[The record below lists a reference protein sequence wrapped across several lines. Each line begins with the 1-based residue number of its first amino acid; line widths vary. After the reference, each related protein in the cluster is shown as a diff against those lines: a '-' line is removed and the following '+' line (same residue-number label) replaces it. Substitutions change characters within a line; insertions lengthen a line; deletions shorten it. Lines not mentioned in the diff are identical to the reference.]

1 MEILREIIK
10 GLPDLIWPPR
20 CAACAK
26 SLAPSDSDPLRE
38 LFCPVCASSVIW
50 VTSPFCPRCGVPFE
64 GVGEDHLCLDCLVD
78 PPLFRK
84 VGTVFE
90 YGGAVAEALTKLKYA
105 SASELA
111 RPFANL
117 LAKLSLGLSSPDAVI
132 PVPLHTKRLVKR
144 GFNQSALLGRPVA
157 RIQGARFSPGLVR
170 RILDTA
176 PQASCTRKARF
187 ENIKGAFA
195 VTNPEKVRGKR
206 ILIVDDVITT
216 GATIREVSK
225 VLMRSKAKSVE
236 VIAVARAS

>member
-1 MEILREIIK
+1 
-10 GLPDLIWPPR
+10 
-20 CAACAK
+20 
-26 SLAPSDSDPLRE
+26 
-38 LFCPVCASSVIW
+38 
-50 VTSPFCPRCGVPFE
+50 
-64 GVGEDHLCLDCLVD
+64 VD

-84 VGTVFE
+84 VVTVFE
-90 YGGAVAEALTKLKYA
+90 YGGSVADALTKFKYA
-105 SASELA
+105 SASEFA
-111 RPFANL
+111 QPFANL
-117 LAKLSLGLSSPDAVI
+117 LAKLSLNLSHPDVVI
-132 PVPLHTKRLVKR
+132 PVPLHAKRLVKR

-195 VTNPEKVRGKR
+195 VTNPEKVRGRR

-216 GATIREVSK
+216 GATIREISK
-225 VLMRSKAKSVE
+225 VLIRAKAKSVE